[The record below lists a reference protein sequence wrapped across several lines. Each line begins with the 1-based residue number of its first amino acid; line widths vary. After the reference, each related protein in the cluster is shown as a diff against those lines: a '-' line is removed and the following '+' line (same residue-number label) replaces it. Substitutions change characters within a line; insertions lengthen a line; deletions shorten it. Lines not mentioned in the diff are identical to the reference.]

1 MREPQFWWRKDSLAA
16 RLLAPAG
23 ALYGAVARTRLAA
36 SGRQVAAPVICI
48 GNLVLGGAGKTPTAI
63 AIALL
68 LHAMQEN
75 PVFLTR
81 GYGGKLRGPTIVDPV
96 AHRAGD
102 VGDEPLLLAQ
112 AAPTIVARKRVEG
125 AKAAIAA
132 GASVIVMD
140 DGFQNPSLHKHI
152 SLLVVDALR
161 AVGNGRVFPA
171 GPLRAPLLAQLRR
184 ADALVLV
191 GKGEAAAAIAR
202 LAERLHMPVF
212 TASLQAE
219 AAFIAALGSGRV
231 LAFAGI
237 GNPHKFFATLADT
250 GVAVGET
257 KSFPDHHFYTRA
269 EARALCARAD
279 ADGLVLVTTE
289 KDMARL
295 RADTEVAELAAQAHA
310 LPVKLVFQDEK
321 EVTQLLGSR
330 LATFRRGHDRRS
342 SAQAS

>member
-23 ALYGAVARTRLAA
+23 TLYGAVARTRLAA

-63 AIALL
+63 AIASLL
-68 LHAMQEN
+68 KAMQEKA
-75 PVFLTR
+75 VFLTR
-81 GYGGKLRGPTIVDPV
+81 GYGGKLRGPITVDPV

-112 AAPTIVARKRVEG
+112 VAPTIVADSRVHG
-125 AKAAIAA
+125 ATAAVAA

-140 DGFQNPSLHKHI
+140 DGFQNPSLHKDI
-152 SLLVVDALR
+152 SLLVIDASR

-184 ADALVLV
+184 ANALVLV

-212 TASLQAE
+212 TASLKAE
-219 AAFIAALGSGRV
+219 PAFIAALGSGRV

-250 GVAVGET
+250 GVSVGET
-257 KSFPDHHFYTRA
+257 KSFPDHHFYTRT
-269 EARALCARAD
+269 EAQALCARAD
-279 ADGLVLVTTE
+279 ADGLVLVTIE

-295 RADTEVAELAAQAHA
+295 TGDPEVAELAAQAHA
-310 LPVKLVFQDEK
+310 LPVKLVFDDEK
-321 EVTQLLGSR
+321 AITEMVIAKLRAIRNAHASR
-330 LATFRRGHDRRS
+330 N
-342 SAQAS
+342 